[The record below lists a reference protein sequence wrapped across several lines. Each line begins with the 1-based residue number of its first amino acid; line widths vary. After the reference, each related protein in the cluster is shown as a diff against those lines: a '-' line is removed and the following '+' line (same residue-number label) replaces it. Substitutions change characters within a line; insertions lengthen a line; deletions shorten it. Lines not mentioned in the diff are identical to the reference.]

1 MISCCC
7 TNYPSSSPNHPLP
20 SLPSLLLSVSE
31 KDMVG
36 CCMERKSQ
44 GGNRRPYSHSDMLWR
59 LINCHIIIINPGSAG
74 TMAVKPM
81 CVCVCWPVQY
91 QSHLSP
97 TSHQLLTEVLHNLCF
112 SSYHA
117 AFAVIFHLTVSFL
130 FRSPKWPKIY
140 RLGCQ
145 TLLTHLHLSFSN

>member
-36 CCMERKSQ
+36 RCMERKSQ

-81 CVCVCWPVQY
+81 CVCVCVDQF
-91 QSHLSP
+91 S
-97 TSHQLLTEVLHNLCF
+97 TSHICLQHPISCSLKYCII
-112 SSYHA
+112 S
-117 AFAVIFHLTVSFL
+117 AFHHIMQHL
-130 FRSPKWPKIY
+130 
-140 RLGCQ
+140 Q
-145 TLLTHLHLSFSN
+145 SFST